1 MRISEISL
9 NDAVEY
15 CRIDEPDKND
25 ELEIENF
32 MQSAKSYIKNYTGL
46 NDNELDDFE
55 DLSIAY
61 LMIIAD
67 FYDNRNLYADYKA
80 TTLNKGIETI
90 LNLHC
95 RNFV

>member
-1 MRISEISL
+1 MDILEAARVIARTNNQAIIQKAKEVAYAFDL
-9 NDAVEY
+9 QCLKEAV
-15 CRIDEPDKND
+15 
-25 ELEIENF
+25 
-32 MQSAKSYIKNYTGL
+32 
-46 NDNELDDFE
+46 DDFE